1 MLYKCNAAGRFWK
14 ARYVVVT
21 TNTLLYFASR
31 ADAERELR
39 SSPRAGARAVVTR
52 KGGLPLEAG
61 HTAVA
66 ARSINGAPTA
76 YTFVL
81 AEPGGRPYIFAAGS
95 EPAFLNWLGA
105 IATVLD
111 TDVAE
116 VLADGGEGFADMVV
130 AVDDAAAEEL
140 AQGDG
145 GDAAAAD
152 AEPADDE
159 PLDEDAQP
167 LWVEGDEDDFEDPD
181 EEGRDVLS
189 PLAYRRR

>member
-1 MLYKCNAAGRFWK
+1 MLYKCNAAGRFWR

-21 TNTLLYFASR
+21 TDTLLYFASR

-145 GDAAAAD
+145 GDAVAAD

>member
-21 TNTLLYFASR
+21 TDTLLYFASR

>member
-1 MLYKCNAAGRFWK
+1 MLYKCNAAGRFWR

-21 TNTLLYFASR
+21 TDTLLYFASR

-66 ARSINGAPTA
+66 ARTINGAPTA

-95 EPAFLNWLGA
+95 EAAFLNWLGA
-105 IATVLD
+105 IATVLG

-130 AVDDAAAEEL
+130 AVDAAVEEEL
-140 AQGDG
+140 AQGEEAG
-145 GDAAAAD
+145 GAAAD
-152 AEPADDE
+152 AEPAEDE
-159 PLDEDAQP
+159 LLDEDAQP
-167 LWVEGDEDDFEDPD
+167 LWVEGDEDDFEDAD

>member
-21 TNTLLYFASR
+21 TDTLLYFASR

-145 GDAAAAD
+145 GDAVAAD

>member
-1 MLYKCNAAGRFWK
+1 MP
-14 ARYVVVT
+14 
-21 TNTLLYFASR
+21 S
-31 ADAERELR
+31 AEIDCI
-39 SSPRAGARAVVTR
+39 GM
-52 KGGLPLEAG
+52 
-61 HTAVA
+61 
-66 ARSINGAPTA
+66 
-76 YTFVL
+76 
-81 AEPGGRPYIFAAGS
+81 
-95 EPAFLNWLGA
+95 
-105 IATVLD
+105 
-111 TDVAE
+111 
-116 VLADGGEGFADMVV
+116 ADGGEGFADMVV